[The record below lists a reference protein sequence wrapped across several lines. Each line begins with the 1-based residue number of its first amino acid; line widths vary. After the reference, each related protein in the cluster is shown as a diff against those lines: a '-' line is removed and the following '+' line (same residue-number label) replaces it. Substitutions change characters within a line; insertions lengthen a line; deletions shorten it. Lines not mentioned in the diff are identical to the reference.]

1 MNQSSKNLFFTAQE
15 LHNSQKCRH
24 PETFLTKNPESFS
37 ENPGSTDLL
46 LFDDPLLTE
55 WTISQQPITTV
66 TETNDLQTQTT
77 SRNAQNPLLTIP
89 FVPPLGNNNGK
100 TL

>member
-1 MNQSSKNLFFTAQE
+1 MNQSSKKLFFTAQE

-55 WTISQQPITTV
+55 
-66 TETNDLQTQTT
+66 
-77 SRNAQNPLLTIP
+77 
-89 FVPPLGNNNGK
+89 
-100 TL
+100 

>member
-1 MNQSSKNLFFTAQE
+1 MNQSSKKLFFTAQE

-37 ENPGSTDLL
+37 ENLGSTDLL

-55 WTISQQPITTV
+55 
-66 TETNDLQTQTT
+66 
-77 SRNAQNPLLTIP
+77 
-89 FVPPLGNNNGK
+89 
-100 TL
+100 